1 MYTSIITSII
11 YDASVEVASNYK
23 DGMPG
28 SLRVAQ
34 FDRGSS
40 IIEISTPGMHAQ
52 IHAHSGELR
61 EFAAKLIEAAD
72 AFDAAGAVPAEVAA

>member
-1 MYTSIITSII
+1 MTCAII
-11 YDASVEVASNYK
+11 YDASVEVASNYAN
-23 DGMPG
+23 GMSG

-40 IIEISTPGMHAQ
+40 IVEISAPGMNAH
-52 IHAHSGELR
+52 IHTHPGELR

-72 AFDAAGAVPAEVAA
+72 ASDAMGAVPAEVAA